1 MSEKNKAHQ
10 APKTYLEEIQTVLS
24 RVKRPKKAVVTA
36 GMPYANG
43 PLHLGHLAGAHVP
56 ADIHARWMRLL
67 IGTENVLFV
76 CGTDDHGSTSEVSAI
91 KENKP
96 IQEFIGEVRSRQQ
109 KTLESYGISLDV
121 YSGTSHPENFPRH
134 KDFCQKY
141 LEKLDQNQMLYLKTS
156 EQWFDTQMNL
166 FLPDRYVTGTCPKC
180 GNTKAYSDECDACGA
195 SYLPSELLEAK
206 SALSESTPILK
217 ETTHWWLDM
226 WKVSDQLIEWIESKQ
241 KTMPKSVYTEVTGT
255 VYPTLSFSNVHEPTF
270 KEIREQLPKHKSRYA
285 PGKQVLVQLNNLQD
299 FATTKTLMESKGIEC
314 VAADGW
320 AHRSIS
326 RDVKWGVPLPES
338 ASKELQGKTFYVWPE
353 SLIAPIS
360 FTQAAL
366 KSKGRDEA
374 EWTKYWSDPEGQ
386 VYQFIGQDNVYFY
399 ILMQGAMWL
408 GAQADIHR
416 QPVAGELKMTEVFS
430 RYHLHVNGEKMSKSK
445 GNFFSGD
452 QILGEFGQTP
462 DQVRYFLALLSLTE
476 KSSNFDFENLKQRNK
491 FLAGPLNAAFE
502 KPLSAAHSKFGGVI
516 PEGKLIGKTEKE
528 TVKMIQIYCKAME
541 KADYSQM
548 LFMVENYARL
558 INSLFAQFRPHD
570 DRHDE
575 EQRKDA
581 LYSCFTI
588 LKTLM
593 IMLSPFVPFT
603 AQKIRESL
611 NLPEDVFCVEELGV
625 PMKAGH
631 KLGAQQEYFPAVAE
645 D

>member
-1 MSEKNKAHQ
+1 MKDQ
-10 APKTYLEEIQTVLS
+10 QTPKSYAQEIQIVLA

-67 IGTENVLFV
+67 IGADNVLFV
-76 CGTDDHGSTSEVSAI
+76 CGTDDHGSTSEVSAL
-91 KENKP
+91 KEKRP
-96 IQEFIGEVRSRQQ
+96 IQEFISEVREKQK
-109 KTLESYGISLDV
+109 KTLDAYGISLDV
-121 YSGTSHPENFPRH
+121 YSGTSHPENYPRH
-134 KDFCQKY
+134 KDYCQNFLKAMD
-141 LEKLDQNQMLYLKTS
+141 KNNMLYLKTS
-156 EQWFDTQMNL
+156 EQWFDTGMNL

-195 SYLPSELLEAK
+195 SYNPSELLEAK
-206 SALSESTPILK
+206 SALSDSTPVLK

-241 KTMPKSVYTEVTGT
+241 KTMPKAVYNEVTGT
-255 VYPTLSFSNVHEPTF
+255 VYPTLSFSNTHEPVF
-270 KEIREQLPKHKSRYA
+270 KEMRETIAKHKSRYA
-285 PGKQVLVQLNNLQD
+285 PGKKVLVQLENLQD
-299 FATTKTLMESKGIEC
+299 FHQTLEMLEKAGIPCEK
-314 VAADGW
+314 ADGW
-320 AHRSIS
+320 AHRSLS

-338 ASKELQGKTFYVWPE
+338 VGEELKGKTLYVWPE

-366 KSKGRDEA
+366 VSKGDDPSK
-374 EWTKYWSDPEGQ
+374 WTDYWTHPEGK

-408 GAQADIHR
+408 GSQKEISR
-416 QPVAGELKMTEVFS
+416 QPVAGELQMTDVFS
-430 RYHLHVNGEKMSKSK
+430 RYHLHVNGEKMSKSS

-452 QILGEFGQTP
+452 QILEEFGQTP

-476 KSSNFDFENLKQRNK
+476 KSSNFDFENLKLRNK

-516 PEGKLIGKTEKE
+516 PAGKLIGKTEKE
-528 TVKMIQIYCKAME
+528 TIKMIQIYCKAME

-548 LFMVENYARL
+548 LFMIENYARL
-558 INSLFAQFRPHD
+558 INGLFSQFKPHD

-575 EQRKDA
+575 EQRRDA
-581 LYSCFTI
+581 LFSCFTI

-593 IMLSPFVPFT
+593 IMLSPFVPHT
-603 AQKIRESL
+603 AEKLRQSL
-611 NLPEDVFCVEELGV
+611 NLSPDVFRIEELGV
-625 PMKAGH
+625 PMLGGH
-631 KLGAQQEYFPAVAE
+631 KLGEQQEYFPAVE